1 MFEERF
7 YHILEAGDRITF
19 HVKRADAV
27 LDAKLIWPGGE
38 PVGGLDRTVDGEPK
52 KIHDKRYAEIQE
64 DRKKAKKYDELAAMG
79 DLDHP
84 SVHMTLRDT
93 KRLREGTQ

>member
-1 MFEERF
+1 ME
-7 YHILEAGDRITF
+7 
-19 HVKRADAV
+19 
-27 LDAKLIWPGGE
+27 
-38 PVGGLDRTVDGEPK
+38 GEPK

>member
-7 YHILEAGDRITF
+7 YHILKAGDRITIRL
-19 HVKRADAV
+19 KRYDGV
-27 LDAKLIWPGGE
+27 LDGKLIIPYGDNS
-38 PVGGLDRTVDGEPK
+38 GLREYEITGQSKQEFDKWYDG
-52 KIHDKRYAEIQE
+52 IQE